1 MSFNET
7 EFVPSF
13 KVTSSTS
20 SQRNEI
26 CRFELLIMAQREFP
40 IKAACQTYLLMLYDS
55 KKPFIFFLYGIEDST
70 MKFVMHSIVWNGK
83 IVNVFM
89 HNGH

>member
-55 KKPFIFFLYGIEDST
+55 EKNLLYFSNRCSIYKKLLHANYDGFSAEWCR
-70 MKFVMHSIVWNGK
+70 VMAN
-83 IVNVFM
+83 F
-89 HNGH
+89 

>member
-26 CRFELLIMAQREFP
+26 SRFQLLIMAQREFP

-55 KKPFIFFLYGIEDST
+55 EKTFYTFTLRHRGLYNEICNAQHCLKWKDR
-70 MKFVMHSIVWNGK
+70 KCIHA
-83 IVNVFM
+83 
-89 HNGH
+89 